1 MFSYQKLA
9 SQQAPSV
16 LQRNS
21 AIHYKCCQWLTSYHQ
36 GTATKLQEIRPRGSM
51 VEHIFLFPNYRRKS
65 QFVPILRGVLPA
77 REIKVRGK
85 CDKVW
90 PDLRSI
96 TSSFPSKPCPTIPQK
111 EGGLSPFLG
120 SRPLRL
126 LCWHAVTLTCQTII
140 IPLTHYLHFVASCI
154 SFFYWRWVLM

>member
-1 MFSYQKLA
+1 M
-9 SQQAPSV
+9 
-16 LQRNS
+16 
-21 AIHYKCCQWLTSYHQ
+21 
-36 GTATKLQEIRPRGSM
+36 
-51 VEHIFLFPNYRRKS
+51 EHIFLFPNYRRKS
-65 QFVPILRGVLPA
+65 QFIPILRGVLPA

-96 TSSFPSKPCPTIPQK
+96 TSSFPSKPCPTVPRK

-120 SRPLRL
+120 SSPLIL
-126 LCWHAVTLTCQTII
+126 LCWHTVILTCQTI

-154 SFFYWRWVLM
+154 SFFLLEMGTYVNLYNLSKNTFTLKLLKDLISMLISSS